1 MNDGVVCYI
10 SRPLDSNM
18 KCQDHPNGCGFHL
31 QLGDVLFVDGSE
43 MELVKGS
50 IIYMSVRKLDH
61 QGVRT
66 CKVGIMK
73 AIPGQINLFCN
84 RVGIVSKQC
93 WRRGDTM
100 LVKEPGVPEGWSYPF
115 PRRGDAK
122 DPKTLEICQS
132 VGDYAVM
139 TFIDGGRSTTVP
151 VRPNGG
157 YHPPTSFPTGH
168 EMGLKVDPMELALN
182 QVNLLDD
189 TEDEVE
195 SDGGQVGRG
204 KKGRKSEESASS
216 AGSTKS
222 KGNKKRQSEDSAGS
236 SASGK
241 GKKSKVKK

>member
-1 MNDGVVCYI
+1 
-10 SRPLDSNM
+10 M

-100 LVKEPGVPEGWSYPF
+100 LVKEPAVPEGWSYPF

-122 DPKTLEICQS
+122 EPKTLEICQS

-157 YHPPTSFPTGH
+157 YHPPTSFPAGH

-195 SDGGQVGRG
+195 SDGGQMGRG

-222 KGNKKRQSEDSAGS
+222 KGNKKRKSEDSAGS
-236 SASGK
+236 SASVKVKKSK
-241 GKKSKVKK
+241 GKK